1 MDILRNLTRKGL
13 AAACLLGVFAAG
25 SVNAATSNPVAP
37 GLTSTGTV
45 DVSVTIGDLV
55 WIQNLDPIALA
66 YVAGSDASA
75 NEPFCIYAT
84 NPAFDITISSLT
96 PTAAVLFTATGQAVP
111 GNTVDYTVDFSTA
124 GDTDAST
131 GGTPITEGVQLVGSN
146 TTAVGV
152 PPDCSTDNSAIYVT
166 FAEAGNLA
174 TAPAD
179 TYRDQLTLLV
189 EPN

>member
-1 MDILRNLTRKGL
+1 MDDCAIVPITRVAVEKGSQLMDILRNLTRKGL

-45 DVSVTIGDLV
+45 DV
-55 WIQNLDPIALA
+55 
-66 YVAGSDASA
+66 
-75 NEPFCIYAT
+75 IYAT